1 MVLAR
6 FGVDVALGLDQY
18 PSLARLLRYTT
29 HKELAVKIVQ
39 RVLEQQQQQG
49 GADQA
54 GTSSSGEA
62 AGGAAASA
70 AAAGPGVSVIS
81 SVDKVRMLF
90 KFIAPLVADPESPGE
105 AGGAAELDDEVRRLG
120 SWRLGGMD
128 WGLGLAVSRPRAARG
143 VWTQAVTLRRGA

>member
-1 MVLAR
+1 MALIR

-39 RVLEQQQQQG
+39 RVLEQQQQQA

-54 GTSSSGEA
+54 GTSSSGEAAA

-70 AAAGPGVSVIS
+70 AAAGPGVCVIS

-90 KFIAPLVADPESPGE
+90 RFIAPLVADPEAPGE

-120 SWRLGGMD
+120 SWRLDG
-128 WGLGLAVSRPRAARG
+128 WGSRG
-143 VWTQAVTLRRGA
+143 